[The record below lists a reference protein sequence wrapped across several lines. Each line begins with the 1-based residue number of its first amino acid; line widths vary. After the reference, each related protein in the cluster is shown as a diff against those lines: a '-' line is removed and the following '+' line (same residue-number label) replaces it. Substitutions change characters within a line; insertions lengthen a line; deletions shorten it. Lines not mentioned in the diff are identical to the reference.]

1 MHKWIHALTLM
12 LALSAACP
20 ALASTISIPGADNA
34 LAPPTL
40 ARPYRVDGVL
50 DWTTFNLDA
59 NSTVRF
65 GQQQN
70 AGQLLLGDLL
80 IAGVNDATGI
90 KLALEN
96 PGAIVFTRLISSGS
110 ISLIGNA
117 ASLSASG
124 ISRIVIGVRTTAG
137 NLCIGCLPQVSQL
150 TDPFFS
156 LSTLQVRPSGDI
168 SLQTLGARRLTVPE
182 PATLWLLLMLLP
194 ILMLR
199 GRKRTSHGC

>member
-1 MHKWIHALTLM
+1 MRKWIHALTLM

-80 IAGVNDATGI
+80 IVGTID
-90 KLALEN
+90 
-96 PGAIVFTRLISSGS
+96 
-110 ISLIGNA
+110 
-117 ASLSASG
+117 ASG
-124 ISRIVIGVRTTAG
+124 INLARETPGRIVVAG
-137 NLCIGCLPQVSQL
+137 SILADSL
-150 TDPFFS
+150 S
-156 LSTLQVRPSGDI
+156 LSTVLLAGSITLTSDALHLVSGSGTSSLRGSGGDI
-168 SLQTLGARRLTVPE
+168 SLRGSGGNISLISSSVPE